1 MAWTYGA
8 DPANSDRDAVRLA
21 IGDTDTTDQQLQ
33 DSEIEYYLGL
43 FGTTGSGRV
52 LPAAA
57 RACDGLAAKYARQVD
72 TTNQGLSVGAADRYK
87 HYQSLAE
94 SLRREGLTVAEV
106 FSGGNT
112 WADKD
117 ALDEDSNLV
126 QPSFRTRQF
135 DWVRNDPEYDRFRY

>member
-1 MAWTYGA
+1 MAWTYTA

-21 IGDTDTTDQQLQ
+21 IGDTDTSDQQLQ

-43 FGTTGSGRV
+43 FGVAGSGRV
-52 LPAAA
+52 IPAAA
-57 RACDGLAAKYARQVD
+57 RACDGLAAKYARQVN
-72 TTNQGLSVGAADRYK
+72 TTNQGLSVGASDRMA

-94 SLRREGLTVAEV
+94 SLRREGLTVAEI

-117 ALDEDSNLV
+117 KLDEDTNLV
-126 QPSFRTRQF
+126 QPAFKSRQF
-135 DWVRNDPEYDRFRY
+135 DWVRNDPGYNRFR